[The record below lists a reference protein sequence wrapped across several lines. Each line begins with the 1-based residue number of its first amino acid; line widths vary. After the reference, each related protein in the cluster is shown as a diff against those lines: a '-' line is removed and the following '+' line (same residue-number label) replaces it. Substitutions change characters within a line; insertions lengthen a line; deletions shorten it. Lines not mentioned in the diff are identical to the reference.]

1 MRKSVIFIISI
12 IYILSIVAVT
22 FFGMKIRMDQFQ
34 IYLTKIEITSYDQM
48 VGNNK
53 YLRLE
58 FNELGETSTFI
69 TYKYEPSNATNPD
82 MVEFRLDNVPTYIDE
97 EDGEEKP
104 CAIITN
110 MGELLF
116 YKRANV
122 RVTVLTRDGS
132 SLQDS
137 VLVRCR

>member
-12 IYILSIVAVT
+12 IYIASIVVVT

-34 IYLTKIEITSYDQM
+34 VYISKIEITSYDQI
-48 VGNNK
+48 VSGNK
-53 YLRLE
+53 YLRVE
-58 FNELGETSTFI
+58 FSEIEETSVFI
-69 TYKYEPSNATNPD
+69 TYKYEPSDATHPD
-82 MVEFRLDNVPTYIDE
+82 AVEFSLSNVPTYIDE

-104 CAIITN
+104 CAIITS

-122 RVTVLTRDGS
+122 LVTIRTTDGS
-132 SLQDS
+132 TLKDS
-137 VLVRCR
+137 VLVRCK